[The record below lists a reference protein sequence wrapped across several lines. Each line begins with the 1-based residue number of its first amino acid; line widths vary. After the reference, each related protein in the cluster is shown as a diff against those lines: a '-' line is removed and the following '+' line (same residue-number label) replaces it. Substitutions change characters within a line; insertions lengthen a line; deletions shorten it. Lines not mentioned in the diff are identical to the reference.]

1 MNPGPP
7 AVSVRAITKSYEE
20 GGSLRE
26 VLKGVDLELSAGEL
40 VVLLGR
46 SGAGKS
52 TLLNMIGG
60 LDTPDSGEVILGET
74 RLARLTERER
84 TLFRRE
90 HIGFVFQSFNLIPTL
105 TVLENVMLPLEL
117 SGRAQEGREVAI
129 EHLRH
134 VGLDDRSDSFPDRL
148 SGGEQQRVAIARA
161 LANRPLLVLADEPT
175 GNLDFRTGGQVMRLF
190 ADLVREQG
198 TTMLVVTHDADFL
211 DESDRILAMRD
222 GTVREVSD
230 LDEALGR

>member
-1 MNPGPP
+1 MSLELP
-7 AVSVRAITKSYEE
+7 AVSVRAVEKAYVE
-20 GGSLRE
+20 GGHTRQ
-26 VLKGVDLELSAGEL
+26 VLKGVNLEVRRGEL

-60 LDTPDSGEVILGET
+60 LDTPDSGEVVLGD
-74 RLARLTERER
+74 AHLTELSEHDR

-90 HIGFVFQSFNLIPTL
+90 HIGFVFQSFNLISTL
-105 TVLENVMLPLEL
+105 TVLENVMLPVEL
-117 SGRAQEGREVAI
+117 CGRGAEGRGVAL
-129 EHLRH
+129 EHLRY
-134 VGLDDRSDSFPDRL
+134 VGLEDRGDSFPDRL

-161 LANRPLLVLADEPT
+161 LANNPLLILADEPT
-175 GNLDFRTGGQVMRLF
+175 GNLDFQTGGQVMRLF
-190 ADLVREQG
+190 ADLVREQD

-211 DESDRILAMRD
+211 DEADRILAMRD
-222 GTVREVSD
+222 GVIKEVAD